1 MLQVSIGHCFFKN
14 ISFPERIPEF
24 CHALCSSSSKM
35 VFTFLLLGTYSS
47 CSSILLLPPKL
58 IRINHKIISFLQF
71 FTFDRKYLFLQKSSF
86 LVLVCSKNFIFFAKM
101 INGHKNK
108 EAYCYCC
115 GNKIAVS
122 QFLQTSH
129 ICMFT
134 VSLLC
139 SNPCQQTGGTDR
151 ISSSM
156 SAWIVLIT

>member
-1 MLQVSIGHCFFKN
+1 MLCVHQVTRWSSPSYCWGHTQVVLLFYYHHLSSEKSITKLHNFF
-14 ISFPERIPEF
+14 
-24 CHALCSSSSKM
+24 
-35 VFTFLLLGTYSS
+35 
-47 CSSILLLPPKL
+47 
-58 IRINHKIISFLQF
+58 QF
-71 FTFDRKYLFLQKSSF
+71 FTFDRKYLFHQKSSF